1 MTSETC
7 GRAAATALGSLVTSS
22 RALGGWPESLR
33 ATPERRVQEGLLEA
47 RLLFTAQTFSLGH
60 RCGAAR
66 CLSRR
71 SAPRNR

>member
-1 MTSETC
+1 MTSETR

-22 RALGGWPESLR
+22 RALGAWPGSPG
-33 ATPERRVQEGLLEA
+33 AAPERRVQEGLLEA
-47 RLLFTAQTFSLGH
+47 RLLFTAHTFSLGH

-66 CLSRR
+66 CLPRR